1 MTDLRKSA
9 EMALEFVSWFASD
22 DHSVRPKHKAP
33 EIAEALRQAL
43 NDKPAVKSYAGGK
56 PNYCTPEEILKTPL
70 KVLNLTVFTENRL
83 RNGRVYDVE
92 TLQAMTS
99 RDILAIPDMGKKA
112 LKEVLEALDVHA
124 VNISQDRV
132 DETAKREHIID
143 CTDEQLMEEV
153 RRRGF
158 VIRDAQ
164 IDRDWVGLTD
174 EEVAEYWRDAFAEN
188 TQYVQKFAKIIEA
201 KLKEENT

>member
-1 MTDLRKSA
+1 MSDLRKA
-9 EMALEFVSWFASD
+9 
-22 DHSVRPKHKAP
+22 
-33 EIAEALRQAL
+33 AEALIEHWEAGEYKKCTGYMAGHVATLRQAL
-43 NDKPAVKSYAGGK
+43 DDKPPVKSYCGGK
-56 PNYCTPEEILKTPL
+56 PNYCTPEETLKTPL

-92 TLQAMTS
+92 TLQAMTN

-112 LKEVLEALDVHA
+112 LAEVLEALNAHA
-124 VNISQDRV
+124 VNMTQDRV
-132 DETAKREHIID
+132 DETAKGEHMID

-164 IDRDWVGLTD
+164 IGREWVGLTTS
-174 EEVAEYWRDAFAEN
+174 EVIECQEASIYDTYIN
-188 TQYVQKFAKIIEA
+188 IEA
-201 KLKEENT
+201 KLKEKNVPQP